1 MKTSK
6 INIQLI
12 VYLREEDQLL
22 KFRNKFVSKR
32 TKTLASLLAFG
43 MALGSPMAAFAD
55 DGETVVV
62 AENTV
67 QAKKDRWIGSICE
80 CI

>member
-1 MKTSK
+1 MQKKIFENFK

-32 TKTLASLLAFG
+32 IGTKTLASLLAFG
-43 MALGSPMAAFAD
+43 MALGS
-55 DGETVVV
+55 
-62 AENTV
+62 
-67 QAKKDRWIGSICE
+67 
-80 CI
+80 

>member
-22 KFRNKFVSKR
+22 KFRNKFIAKR
-32 TKTLASLLAFG
+32 IGTKTLASLLAFG

-67 QAKKDRWIGSICE
+67 QAKRQMDRKHL
-80 CI
+80 

>member
-1 MKTSK
+1 M
-6 INIQLI
+6 
-12 VYLREEDQLL
+12 
-22 KFRNKFVSKR
+22 KFRNKFIAKR
-32 TKTLASLLAFG
+32 IGTKTLASLLAFG

-62 AENTV
+62 AEKYS
-67 QAKKDRWIGSICE
+67 AGKKDRWIGSICE